1 MPSSDPESFRTALT
15 RAKNVLILS
24 GAGLSAG
31 SGIATYR
38 NAENSLWNNFD
49 PKKYATLEAFKDDPV
64 GLWTF
69 YHRRRSEYLLAKP
82 NPAHYAL
89 GLLAHPPVL
98 ARIAPCHS
106 LSRPSSIR
114 HITQNIDALAL
125 RVIESLPS
133 DANMSSESSRVEE
146 AIVEM
151 HGDIFV
157 TRCISCQHI
166 NRSYEPQLASTLAHL
181 ELQSQPSMKPDGI
194 ITVDQLPKCGGDAW
208 AGSNRYGRC
217 GGLLRPEVVW
227 FGEVPPQSG
236 EIARM
241 MSTCDMLLVVGTSS
255 IVRPAADYAAQVKK
269 NGGIVA
275 VFNLGH
281 SKGEEEADFVFIG
294 PCEETLP
301 EVLQVKKDIEE
312 VWPEAYNME
321 KV

>member
-1 MPSSDPESFRTALT
+1 M
-15 RAKNVLILS
+15 
-24 GAGLSAG
+24 
-31 SGIATYR
+31 
-38 NAENSLWNNFD
+38 
-49 PKKYATLEAFKDDPV
+49 
-64 GLWTF
+64 
-69 YHRRRSEYLLAKP
+69 AKP

-146 AIVEM
+146 AIIEM
-151 HGDIFV
+151 HGDISV

-194 ITVDQLPKCGGDAW
+194 ITVDQLPKCGGDTW

-241 MSTCDMLLVVGTSS
+241 MSTCDMLLVVGSSS
-255 IVRPAADYAAQVKK
+255 IVRKNFHETLKADLKFQFLT
-269 NGGIVA
+269 GSSGSG
-275 VFNLGH
+275 LCCT
-281 SKGEEEADFVFIG
+281 GEEKWWNCSCIQSG
-294 PCEETLP
+294 PFERGGGSGFRVYRSL
-301 EVLQVKKDIEE
+301 
-312 VWPEAYNME
+312 
-321 KV
+321 